1 MVIGVIVT
9 TGAIV
14 ITTATIC
21 TDYADRLGSDWNAGD
36 RPYRAG
42 RSSGWV
48 KGEEPAAPV
57 RAEGQ
62 GSIRMT
68 DKKPSTLD
76 GIDQP
81 TISMQ
86 RAICLFPIGRP
97 SPF

>member
-14 ITTATIC
+14 ITAATIC
-21 TDYADRLGSDWNAGD
+21 TDYADRLGSTGTRAIV
-36 RPYRAG
+36 PTAPAG
-42 RSSGWV
+42 R
-48 KGEEPAAPV
+48 
-57 RAEGQ
+57 R
-62 GSIRMT
+62 IRMS

-76 GIDQP
+76 RMGQP
-81 TISMQ
+81 IISMR

>member
-14 ITTATIC
+14 ITAATIC

-48 KGEEPAAPV
+48 KVKNP
-57 RAEGQ
+57 RH
-62 GSIRMT
+62 
-68 DKKPSTLD
+68 PSV
-76 GIDQP
+76 
-81 TISMQ
+81 Q
-86 RAICLFPIGRP
+86 RVKEAFA
-97 SPF
+97 